1 MNYNTKAKDS
11 FTAKLVLFVFN
22 QVINQKESFTHEE
35 FKTFEMS
42 EELIETYTTE
52 YWQAEKNHVINGIT
66 VDKIYHQ
73 MLHYIAF
80 NKQLVEEAKSYYVN
94 NVFPALMPIDSFK
107 LLENTTQ
114 CYYCEITTEQ
124 IVELGSKGKLRKKNL
139 RGWSLEID
147 RKNPNLEYFV
157 DNCVM
162 ACYWCNNAKT
172 DEFTSE
178 EFREIAKGI
187 RYVWLNR
194 LSE

>member
-22 QVINQKESFTHEE
+22 QVINQKESFTIEE
-35 FKTFEMS
+35 FKTFEMT
-42 EELIETYTTE
+42 EKLIETYTIE
-52 YWQAEKNHVINGIT
+52 YWQADKDHVIKGIT

-80 NKQLVEEAKSYYVN
+80 NKEQVEVAKAYYIN
-94 NVFPALMPIDSFK
+94 NVFPALMPMDSFK
-107 LLENTTQ
+107 LLENTTK
-114 CYYCEITTEQ
+114 CYYCEITKEQ
-124 IVELGSKGKLRKKNL
+124 IVELGNKGKLRKKNL

-147 RKNPNLEYFV
+147 RKNPNLEYFA

-172 DEFTSE
+172 DEFTAE
-178 EFREIAKGI
+178 EFKEIAKGI
-187 RYVWLNR
+187 KKVWSNR
-194 LSE
+194 LSK